1 MGRKLYQVVARG
13 LPLLALTVCLVGS
26 SQAVSKFEWVQ
37 TPKHMYMLLPPTLIT
52 DGDVRTVQWSP
63 NGAYLLVTASQSA
76 TTVEQLL
83 QPRLPWTGAGMV
95 LVYEHAGQHVRKVW
109 QANDPS
115 QFVANVTWLSKSNT
129 AYVTVQQHTSTNT
142 GFTDAYGVLAIDAA
156 SGRFAWVP
164 GMEHLPQAPTILPSP
179 TQAVA
184 LAMFDD
190 STPAPEIIGVG
201 PTRTDVVAA
210 AVGQATPAIPE
221 YRPVGAWIFPG
232 ADNFWLLGSGGR
244 VNHRI
249 HTGPAPLAGVEWGA
263 DGSKWYFATQN
274 RKTKAQFIQQL
285 EDDGRLT
292 TVTAPLYED
301 PPAPNPELLIQTKP
315 MVAKQRKVKRGF
327 NNVWLSSPEETWHSD
342 LLVTPNGLLAE
353 LSPSERAV
361 FYIEGGV
368 AKVRAIEMLTDEQ
381 KQSMDKALRAEALSD
396 VKQAGLALLMYS
408 NDMDDMFP
416 GAGGLDALYPYLKD
430 ASLLDEFNYTPPTDL
445 TTTHIE
451 NPASTQIGYI
461 DGPGGRAVVYSD
473 GHAKWIR
480 NPS

>member
-1 MGRKLYQVVARG
+1 
-13 LPLLALTVCLVGS
+13 
-26 SQAVSKFEWVQ
+26 
-37 TPKHMYMLLPPTLIT
+37 
-52 DGDVRTVQWSP
+52 
-63 NGAYLLVTASQSA
+63 
-76 TTVEQLL
+76 
-83 QPRLPWTGAGMV
+83 
-95 LVYEHAGQHVRKVW
+95 
-109 QANDPS
+109 
-115 QFVANVTWLSKSNT
+115 
-129 AYVTVQQHTSTNT
+129 
-142 GFTDAYGVLAIDAA
+142 
-156 SGRFAWVP
+156 
-164 GMEHLPQAPTILPSP
+164 
-179 TQAVA
+179 
-184 LAMFDD
+184 
-190 STPAPEIIGVG
+190 
-201 PTRTDVVAA
+201 
-210 AVGQATPAIPE
+210 
-221 YRPVGAWIFPG
+221 VGAWIFPG